1 MFMTPLLL
9 DRVVRVSPYLLLGS
23 LVVIALAY
31 AGMIPMVLSV
41 WLIAIFAASAM
52 SLGRWRTEPGLW
64 MLAALMTGLAL
75 LFLVACVWG
84 GVHDFMRG
92 HIARSSPVSQADR
105 FVVVPLLIVMWWF
118 FVSVLVR
125 NRRLTHHHN

>member
-23 LVVIALAY
+23 LVIGALAY
-31 AGMIPMVLSV
+31 YGMIPMVLSA
-41 WLIAIFAASAM
+41 WLIAAFAASAM

-75 LFLVACVWG
+75 LFLVAWVWG
-84 GVHDFMRG
+84 GVHDFMHG
-92 HIARSSPVSQADR
+92 HIAPSSLVLQADR
-105 FVVVPLLIVMWWF
+105 FIVVPLLIVMLWF
-118 FVSVLVR
+118 FASVLAR
-125 NRRLTHHHN
+125 NKRLAHHHS